1 MKRADR
7 RGAGSFTVPQRN
19 KYKENR
25 NGVRTLRKL
34 KIFFVTLVCLLSS
47 NIAYT
52 LGVGDIKVNS
62 ALNQPLDAEIKLF
75 SVRPG
80 EADNIR
86 VSLGSLKDFAN
97 AGIERPL
104 VVSFLKFKVVENKD
118 GTASIKVTSAKPI
131 KEPFLDFLV
140 EVDWAGG
147 RLLREYTMLLD
158 PPVFAQRKAAP
169 VQAPVVSAPAPA
181 AATEPASQV
190 VAPAPT
196 VSAPVVDG
204 GDGLFP
210 RIDLGTEAPAPVT
223 RGPVVVS
230 GESYKVKR
238 NDTLWSIASS
248 LRPDDAISIEQMMLA
263 LLRNNPQAFA
273 LNNVNGL
280 KSGFILRVP
289 ERDMIEAIDAADALR
304 QTREQNELWRTARE
318 TISTG
323 TTPTGTEGEVGDAGR
338 VAPAVSSDPGVK
350 LVTPK
355 EADASRSAQGAGAE
369 GENAEQLALVNE
381 QLASKELENADL
393 KGRLGALQDQ
403 LNSMERLLNLKEE
416 SLAELQSKLGE
427 QPAAPVKPEIEPA
440 PVATKPE
447 VKADTDTKSTG
458 NKSVNPFAL
467 DDIVKAEVPAA
478 KQVAPKP
485 QAKVPAPVQPA
496 TDEGL
501 LGFVKGLLN
510 NVAVIG
516 VLVVVVIGLIALIW
530 LVQRRRMA
538 AVQFPESILTDKP
551 ATATPDSTVAEETS
565 LLSDFA
571 PSAMG
576 GAIESEAG
584 EVDPLSEADVYIA
597 YNKHQQAEEL
607 LKSAIEQE
615 PDRLDLKLKLMEVY
629 YSAKNGEAFLA
640 LASEVDAVRGDQ
652 NVALWDK
659 AAEMGRELFPGNE
672 LFRDSS
678 SMEGED
684 DFSDLQGLAELD
696 ELETEFEEPVAEES
710 PELDIQEIAEPV
722 AEEPVTDLEFDISG
736 LEEAE
741 TGTQPASELD
751 TSDMSLDFD
760 MQEAKAEEESEA
772 AADLGDFDLSA
783 FEEKAGEE
791 VATEEP
797 AAEFDLGEF
806 DMELDAAMS
815 EDAAEEAPVL
825 SMEEEAPA
833 EGDEM
838 LGLDEV
844 ATKLDLAKAYID
856 MGDPDGARAILDE
869 VLNEGNDEQKS
880 EAQGLINDL

>member
-1 MKRADR
+1 MKRAGR
-7 RGAGSFTVPQRN
+7 RGAGSFTGSQRSQD
-19 KYKENR
+19 KRKH

-34 KIFFVTLVCLLSS
+34 KIFFVTLICLLSS

-80 EADNIR
+80 ESDNIR
-86 VSLGSLKDFAN
+86 VTLGTLKDFAN

-104 VVSFLKFKVVENKD
+104 VLSYLKFRVVDNKD
-118 GTASIKVTSAKPI
+118 GSASIKVTSTKPI

-181 AATEPASQV
+181 GQV
-190 VAPAPT
+190 VAPAPV
-196 VSAPVVDG
+196 VSAPVVDN

-210 RIDLGTEAPAPVT
+210 RIDLGSETSAPAT
-223 RGPVVVS
+223 RAPVVAS
-230 GESYKVKR
+230 GAGYKVKR

-248 LRPDDAISIEQMMLA
+248 LRPDSSIGIEQMMMA
-263 LLRNNPQAFA
+263 LLRNNPQAFT
-273 LNNVNGL
+273 NGNVNGL

-289 ERDMIEAIDAADALR
+289 ERDMIEAINHAEAVR
-304 QTREQNELWRTARE
+304 QTREQNELWRNARE
-318 TISTG
+318 TISSG
-323 TTPTGTEGEVGDAGR
+323 ETPTGTRGETGDAGR
-338 VAPAVSSDPGVK
+338 TAPAVSADPGVK

-355 EADASRSAQGAGAE
+355 QADASRSAQGAGAE
-369 GENAEQLALVNE
+369 GDSGEQLALINE

-403 LNSMERLLNLKEE
+403 VESMERLLNLKEQ
-416 SLAELQSKLGE
+416 SLAEMQSKLGE
-427 QPAAPVKPEIEPA
+427 QPATPVTPA
-440 PVATKPE
+440 PVAAAPEMKPQTKP
-447 VKADTDTKSTG
+447 TG
-458 NKSVNPFAL
+458 NKSANPFAL
-467 DDIVKAEVPAA
+467 DDIVKADVPPA
-478 KQVAPKP
+478 KPVAPKP
-485 QAKVPAPVQPA
+485 QARVPAPAPVQPA
-496 TDEGL
+496 ADEGIF
-501 LGFVKGLLN
+501 GFVKELLN

-516 VLVVVVIGLIALIW
+516 MLVVVVIGLIALVW
-530 LVQRRRMA
+530 LIQRRRMA
-538 AVQFPESILTDKP
+538 AVQFPESILTGKP
-551 ATATPDSTVAEETS
+551 ATAAVDSTVVEETS

-571 PSAMG
+571 PSAMS

-607 LKSAIEQE
+607 LNSAIEQE

-629 YSAKNGEAFLA
+629 YSEKNGDAFLA
-640 LASEVDAVRGDQ
+640 LASEVNAAKGDQ
-652 NVALWDK
+652 NAALWDK
-659 AAEMGRELFPGNE
+659 AAEMGRELFPDNK

-678 SMEGED
+678 TMEAED
-684 DFSDLQGLAELD
+684 DFSDLEGIAELD
-696 ELETEFEEPVAEES
+696 ELEVEFNEPVAEES
-710 PELDIQEIAEPV
+710 PVLDIQEIAEPV
-722 AEEPVTDLEFDISG
+722 AEEPVDDLALDMSG
-736 LEEAE
+736 LDEVAAE
-741 TGTQPASELD
+741 PQSDSEV
-751 TSDMSLDFD
+751 DMGDVSLDFD
-760 MQEAKAEEESEA
+760 MQEAEEEPEPAADLSEFDLSVFEEESGEA
-772 AADLGDFDLSA
+772 
-783 FEEKAGEE
+783 

-797 AAEFDLGEF
+797 AAEFDLGEL
-806 DMELDAAMS
+806 DSELDAAMT
-815 EDAAEEAPVL
+815 EEVAEEVPVV
-825 SMEEEAPA
+825 SMAEEAPA
-833 EGDEM
+833 EEDEM

-880 EAQGLINDL
+880 EAQGLINEL